1 MRGYAAL
8 GVEGVSKAHNAG
20 AVIRT
25 AHAFGASFAFLVGG
39 SAARREIAQTDTSK
53 SLEQF
58 PLYKYDRIQDF
69 ALPDNCKL
77 VGIEITDDAHDL
89 PSFRHPRAAA
99 YVLGAERTGL
109 TSEML
114 SLCDHVVKIPTRFS
128 LNLAVAGALVLYDR
142 LQSVEGFP
150 PRPVMPGGPDG
161 DAPEPV
167 FGEPLWKRKER
178 RRQIDPDGKH
188 GGEQGD

>member
-8 GVEGVSKAHNAG
+8 GVEGVSKARNAG

-39 SAARREIAQTDTSK
+39 ANSQREIAQTDTSK
-53 SLEQF
+53 AMEQM
-58 PLYKYDRIQDF
+58 PLYLFDGLEDF
-69 ALPDNCKL
+69 ALPESCSL

-99 YVLGAERTGL
+99 YILGGERTGL
-109 TSEML
+109 SAEMV
-114 SLCDHVVKIPTRFS
+114 SMCDHIVKIPTRFS

-142 LQSVEGFP
+142 LESMQVWP
-150 PRPVMPGGPDG
+150 DRPIMPGGPPAPMP
-161 DAPEPV
+161 DAP
-167 FGEPLWKRKER
+167 FGEPLWLKKQK
-178 RRQIDPDGKH
+178 RRQASGLSD
-188 GGEQGD
+188 

>member
-8 GVEGVSKAHNAG
+8 GVEGVSKARNAG

-39 SAARREIAQTDTSK
+39 AISKREIAQTDTSK
-53 SLEQF
+53 SIEQM
-58 PLYKYDRIQDF
+58 PLYLSEHIRDF
-69 ALPDNCKL
+69 SLPEGCSL

-99 YVLGAERTGL
+99 YVLGGERTGL
-109 TSEML
+109 SPEMV
-114 SLCDHVVKIPTRFS
+114 SLCDHIVKIPTRFS

-142 LQSVEGFP
+142 LQSMQAWPE
-150 PRPVMPGGPDG
+150 RPLMPGG
-161 DAPEPV
+161 APAPMPEAG
-167 FGEPLWKRKER
+167 FGEPLWLKKKKRR
-178 RRQIDPDGKH
+178 HLADTDDRD
-188 GGEQGD
+188 

>member
-8 GVEGVSKAHNAG
+8 GIEGVSKARNAG

-25 AHAFGASFAFLVGG
+25 AHAFGAAFAFLVGG
-39 SAARREIAQTDTSK
+39 SMSRREILQTDTSK
-53 SLEQF
+53 AVEQF
-58 PLYKYDRIQDF
+58 PLYMYDKIQDF
-69 ALPDNCKL
+69 ALPSGCQL
-77 VGIEITDDAHDL
+77 VGVEITDDAHDL

-109 TSEML
+109 SPEML

-142 LQSVEGFP
+142 LHAMEGYP
-150 PRPVMPGGPDG
+150 PRPVMPGGPDETP
-161 DAPEPV
+161 PEPV
-167 FGEPLWKRKER
+167 FGEPLWMKKRKR
-178 RRQIDPDGKH
+178 RHIDQN
-188 GGEQGD
+188 EE

>member
-8 GVEGVSKAHNAG
+8 GVEGVSKARNAG

-25 AHAFGASFAFLVGG
+25 AHAFGAAFAFQVGG
-39 SAARREIAQTDTSK
+39 SMNRREIAQTDTSK
-53 SLEQF
+53 AVEQF
-58 PLYKYDRIQDF
+58 PLYQFDRIEDF
-69 ALPDNCKL
+69 ALPASCRL
-77 VGIEITDDAHDL
+77 VGVEITDDAHEL

-109 TSEML
+109 SPEML

-142 LQSVEGFP
+142 LHSMEPHP
-150 PRPVMPGGPDG
+150 PRPVMPGGPPE
-161 DAPEPV
+161 ALPEPV
-167 FGEPLWKRKER
+167 FGEPLWTRKNKRRGAGRNGMRIE
-178 RRQIDPDGKH
+178 D
-188 GGEQGD
+188 

>member
-8 GVEGVSKAHNAG
+8 GVEGVSKARNAG
-20 AVIRT
+20 AVVRT
-25 AHAFGASFAFLVGG
+25 AHAFGAAFAFFVGG
-39 SAARREIAQTDTSK
+39 AMSRREIEQTDTSK
-53 SLEQF
+53 AIGQF
-58 PLYKYDRIQDF
+58 PLYMYDRIEDF
-69 ALPDNCKL
+69 ALPEGCSL

-109 TSEML
+109 SDGML

-142 LQSVEGFP
+142 LHSVEGYP
-150 PRPVMPGGPDG
+150 PRPVMPGGP
-161 DAPEPV
+161 AAEPAEPV
-167 FGEPLWKRKER
+167 FGEPLWVRKGR
-178 RRQIDPDGKH
+178 RRDSGPDG
-188 GGEQGD
+188 E

>member
-1 MRGYAAL
+1 MRGYSAL
-8 GVEGVSKAHNAG
+8 GVEGVSKARNAG

-25 AHAFGASFAFLVGG
+25 AHAFGAAFAFLVGG
-39 SAARREIAQTDTSK
+39 SMGRREIAQTDTSK
-53 SLEQF
+53 SVEQF

-69 ALPDNCKL
+69 ALPDNCQL
-77 VGIEITDDAHDL
+77 VGVEIATDAHDL

-109 TSEML
+109 SDEML

-161 DAPEPV
+161 ELPEPV
-167 FGEPLWKRKER
+167 FGEPLWMKKGKRR
-178 RRQIDPDGKH
+178 HIDP